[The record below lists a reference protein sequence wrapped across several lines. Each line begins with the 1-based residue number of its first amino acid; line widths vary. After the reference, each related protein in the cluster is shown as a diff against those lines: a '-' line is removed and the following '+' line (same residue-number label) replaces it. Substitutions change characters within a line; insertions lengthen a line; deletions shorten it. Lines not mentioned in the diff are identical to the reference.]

1 MNISL
6 FKDKNFFKT
15 LFNLALPIIVQNLIL
30 SSLNLVDN
38 IIIGGLNATA
48 IAAVGL
54 ANQYFFLLNLV
65 LFGIASGS
73 SIFIAQYWGNRD
85 IKNIKRVVG
94 LNLITGL
101 GASFIFTVVGIL
113 FPKQILGLFSKD
125 IQVIKMG
132 SDYLKI
138 IVFSYM
144 ITAVTF
150 AYSFA
155 LRSTRQV
162 KIPMY
167 VSALALGINTF
178 LNFSLIYGM
187 FGLPRLG
194 IRGSA
199 LGTLIARIVEVVL
212 LLSIVY
218 KNKFPVAATFHE
230 LLDLPKEFV
239 TKFYKITTPVILN
252 ESVWALGV
260 SLYSVVYA
268 HMGTDVIASTTI
280 SSTVERIIWVIF
292 MGTGNAC
299 AIMIGNKIGE
309 RKEDEIFLYAKRFII
324 LNPLSAAIM
333 GVVVYF
339 ISPLFLMPYNISPVV
354 IEYARKNLIVFSC
367 FLWIKAFNFT
377 SIIGILRSGGDTTFS
392 LIIDVGGVWIVGV
405 PMAYLGGIVL
415 HLPIY
420 YVYAMVSLEEVFKMV
435 LGLPR
440 ILSKKWINNLTVYE
454 GE

>member
-1 MNISL
+1 MNIKL
-6 FKDKNFFKT
+6 FNDKNFFKT
-15 LFNLALPIIVQNLIL
+15 MFKLSLPIIGQNLIL

-65 LFGIASGS
+65 LFGISSGS
-73 SIFIAQYWGNRD
+73 SIFIAQFWGNRD
-85 IKNIKRVVG
+85 IKNIKRVLG
-94 LNLITGL
+94 LSLLTGTI
-101 GASFIFTVVGIL
+101 AAFIFTVLGLI

-125 IQVIKMG
+125 ADVISMG
-132 SDYLKI
+132 SDYLLI

-144 ITAVTF
+144 LTAVTF

-167 VSALALGINTF
+167 VSAVALGINTF
-178 LNFSLIYGM
+178 LNYSLIYGM
-187 FGLPRLG
+187 FGMPRLG

-199 LGTLIARIVEVVL
+199 IATLIARIIEMSL
-212 LLSIVY
+212 ILFLVY
-218 KNKFPVAATFHE
+218 RNKMVIAASFNE

-239 TKFYKITTPVILN
+239 KKFYKITTPVILN

-280 SSTVERIIWVIF
+280 SSTVERIIWVLF
-292 MGTGNAC
+292 MGMGNAC

-309 RKEDEIFLYAKRFII
+309 GKKEEIFIYAKRFII
-324 LNPLSAAIM
+324 LNPLFAACM
-333 GVVVYF
+333 GIVVYF
-339 ISPLFLMPYNISPVV
+339 ISPVFLMPYNISPVV
-354 IEYARKNLIVFSC
+354 LEYARKNLIVFSI
-367 FLWIKAFNFT
+367 FLTFRAFNFT

-392 LIIDVGGVWIVGV
+392 LFIDLGGVWLVGV
-405 PMAYLGGIVL
+405 PMAYLGGMIL

-420 YVYAMVSLEEVFKMV
+420 YVYAMVSCEELFKVV

-440 ILSKKWINNLTVYE
+440 ILSKKWINNLTEV
-454 GE
+454 